1 MIVLS
6 GELASTGHVHVK
18 PPTLLHV
25 TQSAGASCAYAAL
38 GTVAPVGCTSY
49 ILIYRSLIVSKSFE
63 IKSRCRCSRRTWLS
77 HEDTARKSA
86 AGENA
91 NPDTPSVGGEVSC
104 NRQCIHSR
112 FVLRSVSDS
121 DLVLAT
127 VSYLKVFLHLLTV
140 IVVPKQKEKTK

>member
-1 MIVLS
+1 MRVCSFGNGRACRLYFVYPDLS
-6 GELASTGHVHVK
+6 FT
-18 PPTLLHV
+18 
-25 TQSAGASCAYAAL
+25 
-38 GTVAPVGCTSY
+38 
-49 ILIYRSLIVSKSFE
+49 IVSKSFE

-112 FVLRSVSDS
+112 CVLRSVSDS